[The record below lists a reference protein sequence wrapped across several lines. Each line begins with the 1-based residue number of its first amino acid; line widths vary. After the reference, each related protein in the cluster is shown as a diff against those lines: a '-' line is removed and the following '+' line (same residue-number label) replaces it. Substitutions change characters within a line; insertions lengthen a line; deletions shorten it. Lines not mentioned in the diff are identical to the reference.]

1 MAISQITKENNIIAL
16 SSSLDSLQGRRN
28 VYKSDGASSNMVGI
42 LSSPRWNRVNWSA
55 KIWREMVIFPL
66 ATPQVPTALIQRVG
80 GFISYGCMERCK
92 AQISAQFPPRASHFQ
107 LFFHFSS
114 IQFQFVTVPDCV
126 HLCLYRTVR

>member
-1 MAISQITKENNIIAL
+1 MSHVENFELRILGFSQTFDSGVCYCTKQVVSNYLSMKII
-16 SSSLDSLQGRRN
+16 SSLRFLYIFGR
-28 VYKSDGASSNMVGI
+28 SD
-42 LSSPRWNRVNWSA
+42 L
-55 KIWREMVIFPL
+55 L
-66 ATPQVPTALIQRVG
+66 CATPQVPTALIQRVG

-107 LFFHFSS
+107 LFFHFSC